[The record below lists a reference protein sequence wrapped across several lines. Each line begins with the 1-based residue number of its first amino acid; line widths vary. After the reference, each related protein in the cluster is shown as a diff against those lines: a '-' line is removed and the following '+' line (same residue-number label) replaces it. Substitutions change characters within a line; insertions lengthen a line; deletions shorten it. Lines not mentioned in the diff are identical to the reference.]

1 MPLSYSRKSPRV
13 VCDWLAWSHV
23 LFSEP
28 VTVGSDWPAL
38 GLLLILRQEVD
49 RVSSTSAT
57 RTENHGSQERDS
69 AARGVK
75 GWTTEVQ
82 GVYSNAA
89 HAAFLGDS
97 PPRPH
102 GCGRIIATACVYPG
116 RKTQIKDE
124 DSCRLPGRIRETW
137 SAAEPNEL
145 ESLPTLESLE
155 LPGGLEK
162 GYWPA

>member
-1 MPLSYSRKSPRV
+1 MGSDWPAWSHVLFSEPVTLGS
-13 VCDWLAWSHV
+13 DWLAWSHV

-28 VTVGSDWPAL
+28 VTVRSDWPAL

-75 GWTTEVQ
+75 SWTTEIQ

-102 GCGRIIATACVYPG
+102 GCGRIIARVCVYPG

-124 DSCRLPGRIRETW
+124 DSCRLPGRIREMKVFPPLKAW
-137 SAAEPNEL
+137 NYGEV
-145 ESLPTLESLE
+145 
-155 LPGGLEK
+155 
-162 GYWPA
+162 